1 MLISYGITSSL
12 LYTPDR
18 SRVNLHPSFSCME
31 AYTIIAGTIQLKAT
45 CIIVQYVL
53 MLLVVLVE
61 TMCIIISDSQLRTCS
76 GCELKGILKLYR
88 KFYSVILLYPDGDEC
103 MHDL

>member
-1 MLISYGITSSL
+1 
-12 LYTPDR
+12 
-18 SRVNLHPSFSCME
+18 ME
-31 AYTIIAGTIQLKAT
+31 AYTIITGTIRLEVT
-45 CIIVQYVL
+45 CIIMQYVL

-61 TMCIIISDSQLRTCS
+61 TMCIVISDSQLRTCR
-76 GCELKGILKLYR
+76 GCELMGILKLYR